1 MDKVSAEYIKNK
13 QEKGGKDSDE
23 IYSKSNDD
31 YFENQCNDSTF
42 QEIFYGPNSS
52 LDPDNFIKF
61 VQSTIHEHKDLT
73 KEFRRFLPDD
83 MEDDEQ
89 SAEKKYY

>member
-1 MDKVSAEYIKNK
+1 
-13 QEKGGKDSDE
+13 
-23 IYSKSNDD
+23 
-31 YFENQCNDSTF
+31 
-42 QEIFYGPNSS
+42 
-52 LDPDNFIKF
+52 